1 MAGGEVVLGSRGRL
15 MNTIKDNKTF
25 QTIVGAGTLYLL
37 FVLWRDGWIDWIFGD
52 REPESGYSNTQL
64 WVAVGSALLSFV
76 QFVGIVTIGCV
87 SGILP
92 HVTSIV
98 ELGAK
103 KASEGIAQLKSW
115 VSENKGK
122 PKEEGQWDWR
132 PLVVMFLSYML
143 WSGGQLS
150 SIWDHIKGLVPD
162 DQISTEVER
171 PTSAVFFI
179 DEETV
184 TQEQRAIA
192 TSLLVSDLFDGK
204 GVERRMLSND
214 QSYGTSEPWVAKAKS
229 AASEDKSSL
238 VLYYDT
244 GEIESLEM
252 PDSLSEIRELV
263 SAW

>member
-1 MAGGEVVLGSRGRL
+1 MT
-15 MNTIKDNKTF
+15 TIKDNKTF
-25 QTIVGAGTLYLL
+25 QTIVGAATLYLL
-37 FVLWRDGWIDWIFGD
+37 FVLWRDGWIDWITGD

-92 HVTSIV
+92 HVTSVV

-103 KASEGIAQLKSW
+103 KASEGIAYLKTW

-122 PKEEGQWDWR
+122 PKEDDQWDWR
-132 PLVVMFLSYML
+132 PLVLMFLSYLL

-150 SIWDHIKGLVPD
+150 SIWEKIEGLIP

-171 PTSAVFFI
+171 PSAAVFFI
-179 DEETV
+179 DDDTV
-184 TQEQRAIA
+184 SSDERAIA
-192 TSLLVSDLFDGK
+192 TSLLVSDIFESK
-204 GVERRMLSND
+204 GVERRMMSTD
-214 QSYGTSEPWVAKAKS
+214 QTSGAAESWVSTIVDKS
-229 AASEDKSSL
+229 PDDRSSL
-238 VLYYDT
+238 VFYYEDGT
-244 GEIESLEM
+244 TKVLDV
-252 PDSLSEIRELV
+252 PDSIDEVKELA